1 VTEKS
6 STPYLFGD
14 LLALARQSW
23 VTQMA
28 SRLEERGY
36 RDYRRSDAAAMRL
49 LRRRGLSIGQLGAAL
64 GITRQAARKL
74 TDGLERRGYVR
85 TEHDRGDSRR
95 LNILLT
101 NDGEAYARAVVDVIH
116 ALNHE
121 LAERVDL
128 DQLAAADAVLR
139 AALDDEA
146 HTRAEH
152 RVTRPQAPPHARPR

>member
-6 STPYLFGD
+6 SAPYLFGD
-14 LLALARQSW
+14 LLALARRSW

-64 GITRQAARKL
+64 GVTRQAARKL

-85 TEHDRGDSRR
+85 IEQDRRDSRR

-101 NDGEAYARAVVDVIH
+101 DEGEAYARAVVDVIQ
-116 ALNHE
+116 ALNDE
-121 LAERVDL
+121 LAERVDR
-128 DQLAAADAVLR
+128 DQLAAAAAVLR
-139 AALDDEA
+139 AVLDDA
-146 HTRAEH
+146 ARASSG
-152 RVTRPQAPPHARPR
+152 

>member
-1 VTEKS
+1 VPEKS
-6 STPYLFGD
+6 SAPYLFGD

-28 SRLEERGY
+28 SRLEGRGY

-49 LRRRGLSIGQLGAAL
+49 LRHHGLSIGQLGAAL

-85 TEHDRGDSRR
+85 TEQDRRDSRR

-101 NDGEAYARAVVDVIH
+101 NEGEAYARAVVDVIQT
-116 ALNHE
+116 LNHE
-121 LAERVDL
+121 LAERVDP
-128 DQLAAADAVLR
+128 DQLLAADAVLR
-139 AALDDEA
+139 AALDSETHA
-146 HTRAEH
+146 RAEH
-152 RVTRPQAPPHARPR
+152 QVTRPQAPPER